1 MEWRKDRILTGAV
14 SLGLEAQR
22 LSWDLRHDRRAKLEN
37 RQEMSAE
44 EVTRLAG
51 WIEVL
56 QDYLG
61 EFSGV
66 PGMTLR
72 QKIGDRAAQYPFQ
85 LAVGTIDGLRKV
97 TFARRRKVRFEDF
110 ARV

>member
-1 MEWRKDRILTGAV
+1 MRVDGNNNWLRGEVEWRKDRVLTGKV
-14 SLGLEAQR
+14 SLSEKTQKDFLGICDMIAAR
-22 LSWDLRHDRRAKLEN
+22 IADD
-37 RQEMSAE
+37 QEMSAE

-72 QKIGDRAAQYPFQ
+72 QKIGDRADQYPFQ
-85 LAVGTIDGLRKV
+85 LAD
-97 TFARRRKVRFEDF
+97 
-110 ARV
+110 